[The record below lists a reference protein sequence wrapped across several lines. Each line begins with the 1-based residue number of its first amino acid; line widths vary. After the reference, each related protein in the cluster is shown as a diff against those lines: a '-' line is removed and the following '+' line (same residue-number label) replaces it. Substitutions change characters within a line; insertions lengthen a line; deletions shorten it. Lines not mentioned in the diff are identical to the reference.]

1 MKYPKPLQQGSTIA
15 ITAFSS
21 GIEKKHD
28 ARFRVV
34 RDNLESRGFNVVVGK
49 CLYGQNKHVS
59 APAQKRADELMSF
72 LMDDEIDAIYPP
84 WGGQLAIELL
94 PLIDFAKLQTV
105 RPKWILGFSD
115 VSTIAAV
122 FASKLKWATAHCSNL
137 MDLTSEANDP
147 LTANTLTHLSTATGG
162 SFSQTES
169 KLYASSWPDIVT
181 EPTSGIMPDTP
192 TNWKWL
198 VKPESGSSIEGR
210 LIGGCWDTLSHLF
223 ETEYLDL
230 KGLSQRY
237 SEGIVLYLENAEMS
251 PTELARTILSMKF
264 RGVFSCSSGLLLG
277 RSAAAVPKN
286 DQSLSYY
293 EVLEKYLMDIG
304 IPVMI
309 DLDIGHVPPNLTLI
323 NGAIVKVE
331 LNETGILHQYLK

>member
-1 MKYPKPLQQGSTIA
+1 MKYPKPLQQGRTVA

-21 GIEKKHD
+21 GIAKKHD

-34 RDNLESRGFNVVVGK
+34 RENLESRGFNVIVGK
-49 CLYGQNKHVS
+49 CLYGQEKHVS
-59 APAQKRADELMSF
+59 APAQQRADELMSF

-84 WGGQLAIELL
+84 WGGELAIELL
-94 PLIDFAKLQTV
+94 PLIDFAKLQTA

-122 FASKLKWATAHCSNL
+122 FASKLRWATAHCSNL
-137 MDLTSEANDP
+137 MDLTCEANDP
-147 LTANTLTHLSTATGG
+147 LTANTLTHLSTSTGG
-162 SFSQTES
+162 NFSQTAS

-230 KGLSQRY
+230 KGLSQSY
-237 SEGIVLYLENAEMS
+237 SEGIVLYLENSEMS
-251 PTELARTILSMKF
+251 PTELTRTILNMKF
-264 RGVFSCSSGLLLG
+264 RGVFSCISGLLLG
-277 RSAAAVPKN
+277 RSAATKPKSE
-286 DQSLSYY
+286 QCLSYD
-293 EVLEKYLMDIG
+293 EVLEKNLMDIG

-309 DLDIGHVPPNLTLI
+309 DLDIGHVLPNLTLI
-323 NGAIVKVE
+323 NGAIAKIE
-331 LNETGILHQYLK
+331 LNGTGALHQYLN